1 MKLIKIVFT
10 VLILANLSC
19 KNNSEK
25 SEVGTIQNESNTQFD
40 VALATAIIEKR
51 SKEFDEALIAGDSI
65 AVGDLYTID
74 TKIIPNLNGRDAV
87 IRSAGS
93 MIRDNESL

>member
-74 TKIIPNLNGRDAV
+74 TKIIPNLNGRGAV